1 MTKLGA
7 GVYPIGALLNHSC
20 DANCVV
26 SYNPSTHAQIIRCMQ
41 DVAAGEE
48 LTHMY
53 LDAAAT
59 TAERQAKL
67 RTSYFFTCTCAVC
80 LAPVG
85 SAHNKDAL
93 IGRCRMPGVWAG

>member
-59 TAERQAKL
+59 RPPGCTTTA
-67 RTSYFFTCTCAVC
+67 FFPSPGPA
-80 LAPVG
+80 
-85 SAHNKDAL
+85 
-93 IGRCRMPGVWAG
+93 CRRS